1 MRVTV
6 LEHALGQG
14 WSIYPAGGATGEAY
28 FAVDHSGK
36 QRLFIKR
43 NSSPFLAVLS
53 AEGIVPKLLWTK
65 RLESGDV
72 ITAQTWIQGRELKG
86 FEMNDQCTSTILR
99 KIHHSTELLSM
110 LKRMGKKPL
119 TPYDILKR
127 IINETKDKNKQDNKL
142 INEAIDFLQN
152 SVENIIVNANFVVCH
167 CDVNH
172 NNWIVS
178 EEGDIYLIDWDGAMI
193 ADPALDIGML
203 LYSYVPTEEWAV
215 WLEKYGLELTE
226 ELKNKMHWYVVAQT
240 LLSLLWYVGR
250 DAEKEVQIATENLSG
265 LLSNEQ

>member
-1 MRVTV
+1 MTD

-28 FAVDHSGK
+28 YAVDHSGN

-72 ITAQTWIQGRELKG
+72 IIAQTWVQGRQLKG
-86 FEMNDQCTSTILR
+86 LEMNDHCTSTILR
-99 KIHHSTELLSM
+99 KIHHSSELLNM
-110 LKRMGKKPL
+110 LKRIGKTPL
-119 TPYDILKR
+119 TPEDILNR
-127 IINETKDKNKQDNKL
+127 IIRKTNELNENDNLIIKD
-142 INEAIDFLQN
+142 AISYLQT
-152 SVENIIVNANFVVCH
+152 SIAEVKVDVKYVVCH

-172 NNWIVS
+172 NNWIMS
-178 EEGDIYLIDWDGAMI
+178 DEGDIFLIDWDGAMI

-203 LYSYVPTEEWAV
+203 LYSYVPFEEWGS
-215 WLEKYGLELTE
+215 WLKQYGVELTDD
-226 ELKNKMHWYVVAQT
+226 LKKKMHWYVVAQT
-240 LLSLLWYVGR
+240 ILSLLWYVGR
-250 DAEKEVQIATENLSG
+250 DSTAEVQAATDRL
-265 LLSNEQ
+265 EQILTNKQ

>member
-1 MRVTV
+1 MRVTD

-28 FAVDHSGK
+28 YAVDHSGN

-72 ITAQTWIQGRELKG
+72 ITAQTWIQGRQLKG

-99 KIHHSTELLSM
+99 KIHHSTELLNM
-110 LKRMGKKPL
+110 LKRIGKAPL
-119 TPYDILKR
+119 TPEGILQR
-127 IINETKDKNKQDNKL
+127 ITKQANELNQQQNET
-142 INEAIDFLQN
+142 INDAITYLQTN
-152 SVENIIVNANFVVCH
+152 VVPVSTDAKYVVCH

-172 NNWIVS
+172 NNWIMS
-178 EEGDIYLIDWDGAMI
+178 DEGDIYLIDWDGAMI

-203 LYSYVPTEEWAV
+203 LHSYVPKEEWSN
-215 WLEKYGLELTE
+215 WLEGYGLELTD
-226 ELKNKMHWYVVAQT
+226 ELELKMHWYVVAQT
-240 LLSLLWYVGR
+240 ILSLLWHVGR
-250 DAEKEVQIATENLSG
+250 NSTEEVKTTTDEIKNML
-265 LLSNEQ
+265 NV